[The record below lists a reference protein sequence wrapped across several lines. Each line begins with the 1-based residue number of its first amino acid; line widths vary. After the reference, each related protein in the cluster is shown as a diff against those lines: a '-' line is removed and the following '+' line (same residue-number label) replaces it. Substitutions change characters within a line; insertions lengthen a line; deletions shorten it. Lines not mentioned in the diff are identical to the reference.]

1 MTPLI
6 FWFIAALMV
15 TLALL
20 FVVLPLWR
28 APRSP
33 RGRVG
38 ERALALYE
46 QRRRDLAA
54 DEAAGLL
61 GEHDRRAAEVALA
74 RQLLSDADRT
84 DAPPA
89 PAQRSGR
96 LAALASLVLVPL
108 LALGLYLQVGTPE
121 ALWRGDPAQPQELQ
135 TMVDALAQ
143 RLARQPD
150 NGEGWL
156 LLGRSYLLLQRPRS
170 AVAAFGEARARLGD
184 QPEVLVDYA
193 QAMALSQNGDWRGT
207 PRQLLDQVL
216 AEAPDYPKAL
226 WLGAISAAQHGE
238 MQLARTRLTR
248 LLAQQPPGSE
258 MRQTIQQVLSELGGP
273 AGGTAALDVPLA
285 ALVPNDSQEGGKV
298 ALAVS
303 VSADPA
309 VLEPLGPQAVVFIYA
324 QDPQGPPMPVA
335 AAREPVSALPLTIR
349 LDDADA
355 VMATRQLS
363 DLERVVVTARLSASA
378 DALADP
384 GGVSVSSP
392 VIDLVPGKVV
402 AVDLQLGAAATA
414 AEGDD

>member
-15 TLALL
+15 TLALI

-33 RGRVG
+33 RGGVG
-38 ERALALYE
+38 ERARALYE
-46 QRRRDLAA
+46 QRHRELTA

-61 GEHDRRAAEVALA
+61 GAQDRRAAEVALA
-74 RQLLSDADRT
+74 RQLLADADRT
-84 DAPPA
+84 DAPA
-89 PAQRSGR
+89 VPAQRSGR
-96 LAALASLVLVPL
+96 LAALASLVLVPV

-121 ALWRGDPAQPQELQ
+121 ALWRSDPAQPQELQ
-135 TMVDALAQ
+135 VMVDALAQ

-170 AVAAFGEARARLGD
+170 AVAAFDEARARLGD

-216 AEAPDYPKAL
+216 AEAPDHPKAL
-226 WLGAISAAQHGE
+226 WLGAMSAAQRGE
-238 MQLARTRLTR
+238 MQLARTRLTH

-258 MRQTIQQVLSELGGP
+258 VRQTIQQVLNELGGP
-273 AGGTAALDVPLA
+273 AGAAPALDVPLA
-285 ALVPNDSQEGGKV
+285 ALVPDPQGRGEV

-309 VLEPLGPQAVVFIYA
+309 VLASLGPQAVVFIYA
-324 QDPQGPPMPVA
+324 QDPQGSSMPVA
-335 AAREPVSALPLTIR
+335 AAREPVSSLPLSIR

-355 VMATRQLS
+355 VMPTRQLS

-384 GGVSVSSP
+384 AGPSASSP
-392 VIDLVPGKVV
+392 VIDLVPGELVEVKLHLEAPPAGP
-402 AVDLQLGAAATA
+402 AVD
-414 AEGDD
+414 

>member
-15 TLALL
+15 TLALI

-33 RGRVG
+33 RGGAG
-38 ERALALYE
+38 ERAMSLYE
-46 QRRRDLAA
+46 QRRRELTA
-54 DEAAGLL
+54 DEAAGLV
-61 GEHDRRAAEVALA
+61 GEHDRHVAEVALA
-74 RQLLSDADRT
+74 RQLLADADRT

-96 LAALASLVLVPL
+96 LAALASLVLVPVV
-108 LALGLYLQVGTPE
+108 ALGLYLQVGTPE
-121 ALWRGDPAQPQELQ
+121 ALWRNDAAQPQELQ
-135 TMVDALAQ
+135 AMVDALAQ

-170 AVAAFGEARARLGD
+170 AAAAFSEARARLGD

-193 QAMALSQNGDWRGT
+193 QALALGQNGDWRGT
-207 PRQLLDQVL
+207 PGQLLDQVL
-216 AEAPDYPKAL
+216 AAAPDHPKAL
-226 WLGAISAAQHGE
+226 WLGAMSAAQRGE

-258 MRQTIQQVLSELGGP
+258 VRQTIQQVLSDLGGP
-273 AGGTAALDVPLA
+273 AGAAPALDVPLA
-285 ALVPNDSQEGGKV
+285 ALVPDPQDGANV

-309 VLEPLGPQAVVFIYA
+309 VLESLGPQAVVFIYA

-335 AAREPVSALPLTIR
+335 AAREPVSALPLTVR

-355 VMATRQLS
+355 VMPTRQLS

-384 GGVSVSSP
+384 AGPTVSSP
-392 VIDLVPGKVV
+392 VIALVPGEVV
-402 AVDLQLGAAATA
+402 AVDLRLGAAATA
-414 AEGDD
+414 PEDED